1 MGLYERNRKPNRLKG
16 YDYSRARHYF
26 VTVCAQDRVNHFGR
40 VESGK
45 MNLSGA
51 GEIVNER
58 WGWLAGRYDYVEL
71 DEYVVMPNHLHGIL
85 IIRPGGGDRSRPVPT
100 GKAKTKSLSEL
111 IGAFKTTSS
120 KRIREGGLTSFQWQR
135 SFHDHVIRD
144 DEDLNRIREYIR
156 ENTAR
161 WELDEENPENR
172 TEG

>member
-26 VTVCAQDRVNHFGR
+26 VTVCAQDRVIHFGR

-85 IIRPGGGDRSRPVPT
+85 IIRPGGGDRSRPVGSP
-100 GKAKTKSLSEL
+100 E
-111 IGAFKTTSS
+111 
-120 KRIREGGLTSFQWQR
+120 EGLPLPVR
-135 SFHDHVIRD
+135 RKP
-144 DEDLNRIREYIR
+144 NRCR
-156 ENTAR
+156 N
-161 WELDEENPENR
+161 
-172 TEG
+172 